1 MNKDYYAGAG
11 RRWATGANLVY
22 GPIAAELIAMSPHIL
37 AGRTVLDAG
46 AGTGAATEA
55 LRYCGARVV
64 ATDLSVDMLGWN
76 ATSRPP
82 CAAADIRALPLAA
95 RSVDDTVAAFVLNH
109 LTDPA
114 AGFAELARVTRPG
127 GALLAAVYANTSSS
141 ASRDRID
148 EVAREGGWQVPD
160 WYLELKETAVPLL
173 GAAKAMAGAAQNAG
187 LTDVIVDEQCVDVGI
202 TEPEQLVDYRF
213 GQAHFTGWLNS
224 LGSDRARDV
233 HRQAADAIRPTMTPY
248 RPTVVFLSARVPA

>member
-1 MNKDYYAGAG
+1 VSVDFYAGG
-11 RRWATGANLVY
+11 ERRWATGASRVY
-22 GPIAAELIAMSPHIL
+22 GPIAAELVAMSPHPF

-46 AGTGAATEA
+46 AGTGAATTA
-55 LRYCGARVV
+55 LSCYGARIV

-95 RSVDDTVAAFVLNH
+95 QSVDDAVAAFVLNH

-127 GALLAAVYANTSSS
+127 GALLATVYANTSRS
-141 ASRDRID
+141 ANRDRID
-148 EVAREGGWQVPD
+148 EVARDAGWHVPD
-160 WYLELKETAVPLL
+160 WYIELKATAVPLL
-173 GAAKAMAGAAQNAG
+173 GTAKAMAAAAGAAG
-187 LTDVIVDEQCVDVGI
+187 LTDMVVDERSVDVGI

-213 GQAHFTGWLNS
+213 GQAHFTAWLDGLNP
-224 LGSDRARDV
+224 DHARDA
-233 HRQAADAIRPTMTPY
+233 RRRAADTIRPTMEPY
-248 RPTVVFLSARVPA
+248 RPGVVFLSARVPD